1 MRRSVLALVL
11 GTLALVGCRE
21 PPAAAGE
28 RRFAEHLEAALARE
42 IEAARLRLDAFV
54 RTGVTFSSR
63 DDWKSEVALAG
74 APSGVNGFTT
84 ELPMDQVYGRLGLGF
99 QLTSLEHNVQLRA
112 EYNGDFSSHTT
123 RHGGLLRVSLGF

>member
-1 MRRSVLALVL
+1 MPC
-11 GTLALVGCRE
+11 TWT
-21 PPAAAGE
+21 
-28 RRFAEHLEAALARE
+28 ALATPAV
-42 IEAARLRLDAFV
+42 EAGTRFDLGDDYRLDAFI
-54 RTGVTFSSR
+54 RTGITVSSR
-63 DDWKSEVALAG
+63 DDWKSEVGLAG

-123 RHGGLLRVSLGF
+123 RHGGVLRVSLGF